1 MRMQKK
7 WLFKGCPL
15 FLTLFFIS
23 TPHLANAE
31 QTESSVL
38 FSLINKRLSYMEDVA
53 LYKYEKNIKVE
64 DLDREQIVINEALE
78 EATDKDLDR
87 SSIENFFRTQIDIAK
102 LIQYRYFA
110 DWAQTPTNT
119 TAPDLQ
125 NDIRPSLTNLGH
137 SIILELV
144 KLLRDKKGIKSEQR
158 GLFHASI
165 TIAKVHSKDK
175 DDLFDSLLLIKTQ

>member
-1 MRMQKK
+1 MQKNC
-7 WLFKGCPL
+7 LFKVLSL
-15 FLTLFFIS
+15 FLTLFFSS
-23 TPHLANAE
+23 TPYLVNAE
-31 QTESSVL
+31 QKESSAL

-53 LYKYEKNIKVE
+53 LHKYEKNIKIE

-78 EATDKDLDR
+78 EAAEKDLDR
-87 SSIENFFRTQIDIAK
+87 TSIENFFRTQIDIAK
-102 LIQYRYFA
+102 SIQRRYFA
-110 DWAQTPTNT
+110 DWDHKPTKT

-144 KLLRDKKGIKSEQR
+144 KLLRDGEGIKSEQR

-175 DDLFDSLLLIKTQ
+175 DELFDSLLLIKTQ